1 MKERTKKLMSGY
13 DAFKE
18 YDRIQAKYFHGCE
31 ACEGQERPI
40 MTRKNWLSDYIS
52 LQIKGNKLLAF
63 RNVENLIPFPDE
75 NDDLFEKKYMGYRQ
89 INFCPFCGKQLVD
102 KLK

>member
-31 ACEGQERPI
+31 YCEGQERPT

-52 LQIKGNKLLAF
+52 LQIKGDKLLAF
-63 RNVENLIPFPDE
+63 S
-75 NDDLFEKKYMGYRQ
+75 KKLKEIDYSYDGDFIYKTRYMGYRQ

>member
-1 MKERTKKLMSGY
+1 
-13 DAFKE
+13 
-18 YDRIQAKYFHGCE
+18 
-31 ACEGQERPI
+31 

-52 LQIKGNKLLAF
+52 LQIKGDKLLAF
-63 RNVENLIPFPDE
+63 S
-75 NDDLFEKKYMGYRQ
+75 KKLKEIDYSYDGDFIYKTRYMGYRQ

>member
-31 ACEGQERPI
+31 YCEGQERPI
-40 MTRKNWLSDYIS
+40 FARKGLVFNHIF

-63 RNVENLIPFPDE
+63 S
-75 NDDLFEKKYMGYRQ
+75 KKLKEIDYSYDGDFIYKTLYMGYRQ